1 VIIGELY
8 LDRLY
13 NLPLRKPAARE
24 ISRFQPVRRD
34 FSLVWMRAFPGE
46 DRSRAAE
53 LRIPELAD
61 WRVREVFHDAK
72 LGKGEYSLLMGA
84 TSRRRTALAREEL
97 QSFQA
102 QVVEAVGKAGR
113 GSEPERRFLS
123 IGAILTRIRCI
134 AWRFF
139 PMSETFW
146 EPEVEEQTHLDNR
159 NEVQPE
165 PQLPAPSAEPAALT
179 MSVDDFAGLEER
191 ILRAVE
197 VVKRERQA
205 RAAAEERA
213 TDAESKLR
221 EQAPRIER
229 LERNCTH

>member
-1 VIIGELY
+1 
-8 LDRLY
+8 
-13 NLPLRKPAARE
+13 
-24 ISRFQPVRRD
+24 
-34 FSLVWMRAFPGE
+34 
-46 DRSRAAE
+46 
-53 LRIPELAD
+53 
-61 WRVREVFHDAK
+61 
-72 LGKGEYSLLMGA
+72 
-84 TSRRRTALAREEL
+84 
-97 QSFQA
+97 
-102 QVVEAVGKAGR
+102 
-113 GSEPERRFLS
+113 
-123 IGAILTRIRCI
+123 
-134 AWRFF
+134 
-139 PMSETFW
+139 MSETFW

-229 LERNCTH
+229 LEKELHALKAECDDVRQRVERLLAQLDAIEL